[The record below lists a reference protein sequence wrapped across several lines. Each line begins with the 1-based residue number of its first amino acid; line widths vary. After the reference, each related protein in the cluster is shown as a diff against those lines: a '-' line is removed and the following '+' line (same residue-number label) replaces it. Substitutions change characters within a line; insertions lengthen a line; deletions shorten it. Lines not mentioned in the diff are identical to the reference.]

1 MKKANYIVFDTE
13 TGGLDCKSNPILEIA
28 LVTLDVNLK
37 EINRYETYIKP
48 YDDLEITSGA
58 LNANGIKIRDVEN
71 NGITKKEAIKNL
83 IAYFKNSMPGTH
95 PSLKPVVVGHNI
107 PFDIGFMD
115 ELFKNEKTKFK
126 DLISNVYIDTMADS
140 KRSWPKISSINL
152 TKCCEEAGIDLI
164 NAHRAMPDV
173 LATADLFRYFTKKL
187 GQDTSKQNLKSET
200 DSQNGK
206 SRNNFQF

>member
-1 MKKANYIVFDTE
+1 MKKAYYIVFDTE
-13 TGGLDCKSNPILEIA
+13 TGGLDCTKNPILEIA
-28 LVTLDVNLK
+28 LVTLDINLK
-37 EINRYETYIKP
+37 EIDRYETYVKP
-48 YDDLEITSGA
+48 YDDLEITKGA
-58 LNANGIKIRDVEN
+58 LNANGIKLRDVEN
-71 NGITKKEAIKNL
+71 NGITKKELIKNL
-83 IAYFKNSMPGTH
+83 IIYFKNAMPGSH

-126 DLISNVYIDTMADS
+126 DIISNVYIDTMADA

-152 TKCCEEAGIDLI
+152 STCCEQAGIELI

-187 GQDTSKQNLKSET
+187 SQTTSSKFKDSESQD
-200 DSQNGK
+200 GK
-206 SRNNFQF
+206 SRSKFQF

>member
-1 MKKANYIVFDTE
+1 
-13 TGGLDCKSNPILEIA
+13 
-28 LVTLDVNLK
+28 
-37 EINRYETYIKP
+37 
-48 YDDLEITSGA
+48 
-58 LNANGIKIRDVEN
+58 
-71 NGITKKEAIKNL
+71 
-83 IAYFKNSMPGTH
+83 MPGSH

-126 DLISNVYIDTMADS
+126 DIISNVYIDTMADA

-152 TKCCEEAGIDLI
+152 STCCEQAGIELI

-187 GQDTSKQNLKSET
+187 SQTTSSKFKDSESQD
-200 DSQNGK
+200 GK
-206 SRNNFQF
+206 SRSKFQF